1 MKRNSL
7 ITLLFIL
14 IGTISEAQP
23 FLIGHKQQT
32 FIDASRS
39 NRTIDTEIYYPANTA
54 GDNVPMANGTFPT
67 LVFGHG
73 FVMTWNSYDYLWNGI
88 VPEGY
93 ILVFPKSEGSFSPSH
108 TDFGKDIAFLVDAMK
123 LEGLNQ
129 SSTFYDAV
137 SDKSAAMGH
146 SMGGGSAFLSIQ
158 YNNSI
163 TALATLA
170 AAVTN
175 PSSVS
180 AASGIQIPSLT
191 IAGANDCIAPT
202 ANHQTPMYSALA
214 SSCKTYI
221 NIMGASHCQF
231 AGTSFTCSFG
241 EATCLPAAAIT
252 ADVQHDLTLQ
262 LLLPWLANYLKND
275 CVAGAQFQE
284 FITNNLALTIEQNCT
299 IDCNQ
304 AGMNQI
310 QNDFIFFP
318 NPVQNQA
325 KILSKKYLNDVEIR
339 ILNRTGQVV
348 KTIKSLSGNEIS
360 ISLEN
365 LKPEMYSMYI
375 TENNNP
381 LKSIRFIKTE

>member
-1 MKRNSL
+1 MKRISL
-7 ITLLFIL
+7 ITLLFVF
-14 IGTISEAQP
+14 IGTVSVAQP
-23 FLIGHKQQT
+23 FLIGHKQQA

-39 NRTIDTEIYYPANTA
+39 NRTIDTEIYYPANST
-54 GDNVPMANGTFPT
+54 GDDVPMANGTFPT

-73 FVMTWNSYDYLWNGI
+73 FVMTWDSYDYLWNGI
-88 VPEGY
+88 APSGY

-129 SSTFYDAV
+129 SSTFYNAV

-163 TALATLA
+163 TAIATLA

-175 PSSVS
+175 PSSVT
-180 AASGIQIPSLT
+180 AASEIQIPSLT

-202 ANHQTPMYSALA
+202 ADHQTPMYNALA

-221 NIMGASHCQF
+221 NLLGASHCQF

-241 EATCLPAAAIT
+241 EATCLPASAIT

-262 LLLPWLANYLKND
+262 LLLPWLANYLKID
-275 CVAGAQFQE
+275 CEAGTQFQE
-284 FITNNLALTIEQNCT
+284 FITNNSALTLEQNCS
-299 IDCNQ
+299 IACNQ
-304 AGMNQI
+304 AGLNQI

-325 KILSKKYLNDVEIR
+325 KLLSKNYFINVDVR
-339 ILNRTGQVV
+339 IVNRMGQVV
-348 KTIKSLSGNEIS
+348 KSMNSLTGYEIS

-365 LKPEMYSMYI
+365 LKPEMYSMYL

>member
-1 MKRNSL
+1 
-7 ITLLFIL
+7 
-14 IGTISEAQP
+14 
-23 FLIGHKQQT
+23 
-32 FIDASRS
+32 
-39 NRTIDTEIYYPANTA
+39 
-54 GDNVPMANGTFPT
+54 
-67 LVFGHG
+67 
-73 FVMTWNSYDYLWNGI
+73 
-88 VPEGY
+88 
-93 ILVFPKSEGSFSPSH
+93 
-108 TDFGKDIAFLVDAMK
+108 MK

-129 SSTFYDAV
+129 SSTFYNAV

-202 ANHQTPMYSALA
+202 ADHQTPMYSALS

-221 NIMGASHCQF
+221 NILEASHCQF

-241 EATCLPAAAIT
+241 EATCLPASSIT

-262 LLLPWLANYLKND
+262 LLIPWLSNYLKND
-275 CVAGAQFQE
+275 CAAGAQFQE
-284 FITNNLALTIEQNCT
+284 FITNNLALTLEQNCA

-310 QNDFIFFP
+310 QNEFSISP
-318 NPVQNQA
+318 NPVQHQA
-325 KILSKKYLNDVEIR
+325 KILSQNYLNGAEIR
-339 ILNRTGQVV
+339 VVNLMGQ
-348 KTIKSLSGNEIS
+348 IERHYSYIIGNEITLDFEGIRS
-360 ISLEN
+360 GIYFIQISDN
-365 LKPEMYSMYI
+365 NF
-375 TENNNP
+375 TEEVR
-381 LKSIRFIKTE
+381 IMVIE

>member
-1 MKRNSL
+1 MKKNLL
-7 ITLLFIL
+7 ITLLSIL
-14 IGTISEAQP
+14 IGTISIAQP
-23 FLIGHKQQT
+23 FLIGHKQQA

-39 NRTIDTEIYYPANTA
+39 NRTIDTEIYYPAYTA

-88 VPEGY
+88 VPAGY

-123 LEGLNQ
+123 LEGLDQ
-129 SSTFYDAV
+129 SSTFYNAV

-163 TALATLA
+163 TALVTLA

-175 PSSVS
+175 PSSVT

-202 ANHQTPMYSALA
+202 ADHQTPMYSALS

-221 NIMGASHCQF
+221 NILEASHCQF

-241 EATCLPAAAIT
+241 EATCLPASAIT

-275 CVAGAQFQE
+275 CNAGTQFQE
-284 FITNNLALTIEQNCT
+284 FVNNNSALTIEQNCT

-310 QNDFIFFP
+310 QNDFIFYP

-325 KILSKKYLNDVEIR
+325 KILSKNYLSDVEIR
-339 ILNRTGQVV
+339 VVNLMGQIE
-348 KTIKSLSGNEIS
+348 KHYNYITGNEITLDFEGIRS
-360 ISLEN
+360 GIYFIQISDN
-365 LKPEMYSMYI
+365 NF
-375 TENNNP
+375 TEQVR
-381 LKSIRFIKTE
+381 IMVIE

>member
-1 MKRNSL
+1 MKRNTL
-7 ITLLFIL
+7 ITLLFIF

-23 FLIGHKQQT
+23 FLIGHKQQV

-39 NRTIDTEIYYPANTA
+39 NRTIDAEIYYPANSS
-54 GDNVPMANGTFPT
+54 GDDVPVANGTFPT

-88 VPEGY
+88 VPSGY

-129 SSTFYDAV
+129 SSIFSNAV

-202 ANHQTPMYSALA
+202 SDHQTPMYNALA

-221 NIMGASHCQF
+221 NILEASHCQF

-252 ADVQHDLTLQ
+252 ADAQHSLTLQ
-262 LLLPWLANYLKND
+262 LLLPWLSHYLKED
-275 CVAGAQFQE
+275 CDAGNSFQE
-284 FITNNLALTIEQNCT
+284 LIETNSGISIEQNCSLACNT
-299 IDCNQ
+299 NSIDELSNEFIISP
-304 AGMNQI
+304 NPI
-310 QNDFIFFP
+310 QNTGKLF
-318 NPVQNQA
+318 
-325 KILSKKYLNDVEIR
+325 SKKALVDAEIR
-339 ILNRTGQVV
+339 IVNVTGQLV
-348 KTIKSLSGNEIS
+348 KHYNFMNGNEFILDFEDVHSGLCFIQIS
-360 ISLEN
+360 ERNSTKHFQILV
-365 LKPEMYSMYI
+365 
-375 TENNNP
+375 
-381 LKSIRFIKTE
+381 IK

>member
-1 MKRNSL
+1 MKRISL
-7 ITLLFIL
+7 ITLLSVL
-14 IGTISEAQP
+14 IGTVSIAQP
-23 FLIGHKQQT
+23 FLIGHKQQA

-39 NRTIDTEIYYPANTA
+39 NRTIDAEIYYPSNST

-73 FVMTWNSYDYLWNGI
+73 FVMTWDAYDYLWNGI

-108 TDFGKDIAFLVDAMK
+108 TDFGQDIAFLVDAMK

-129 SSTFYDAV
+129 SSTFYNAV

-191 IAGANDCIAPT
+191 IAGANDCIAPS
-202 ANHQTPMYSALA
+202 ANHQTPMFSALA

-221 NIMGASHCQF
+221 NLLGASHCQF

-241 EATCLPAAAIT
+241 EATCLPASAIT
-252 ADVQHDLTLQ
+252 ADVQHNLTLQ

-275 CVAGAQFQE
+275 CDAGTQFQE
-284 FITNNLALTIEQNCT
+284 FITNNSALTLDQNCI

-304 AGMNQI
+304 AGMNLI
-310 QNDFIFFP
+310 QNEFSIYP
-318 NPVQNQA
+318 NPIQHQA
-325 KILSKKYLNDVEIR
+325 KILSKKYLNGAEIR
-339 ILNRTGQVV
+339 VVNLMGQID
-348 KTIKSLSGNEIS
+348 KHYNYITGNEITLDFEGIRS
-360 ISLEN
+360 GIYFIQISDN
-365 LKPEMYSMYI
+365 NF
-375 TENNNP
+375 TEQVR
-381 LKSIRFIKTE
+381 IMVIE

>member
-1 MKRNSL
+1 MKRNTL
-7 ITLLFIL
+7 ITLLFIF

-23 FLIGHKQQT
+23 FLIGHKQQV

-39 NRTIDTEIYYPANTA
+39 NRTIDAEIYYPANSS
-54 GDNVPMANGTFPT
+54 GDDVPVANGTFPT

-88 VPEGY
+88 VPAGY
-93 ILVFPKSEGSFSPSH
+93 ILVFPKTEGSFSPSH

-129 SSTFYDAV
+129 SSIFYNAV

-202 ANHQTPMYSALA
+202 SDHQTPMYSALS

-221 NIMGASHCQF
+221 NILEASHCQF

-275 CVAGAQFQE
+275 CAAGAQFQE
-284 FITNNLALTIEQNCT
+284 FITNNLALTLEQNCT

-310 QNDFIFFP
+310 QNEFNVYP

-325 KILSKKYLNDVEIR
+325 KILSKNYLNGAEIR
-339 ILNRTGQVV
+339 VVNLMGQ
-348 KTIKSLSGNEIS
+348 IERHF
-360 ISLEN
+360 
-365 LKPEMYSMYI
+365 
-375 TENNNP
+375 
-381 LKSIRFIKTE
+381 KSIIGKEIILDFDGFRSGIYIIQISDNDFTEQVRIMVIE